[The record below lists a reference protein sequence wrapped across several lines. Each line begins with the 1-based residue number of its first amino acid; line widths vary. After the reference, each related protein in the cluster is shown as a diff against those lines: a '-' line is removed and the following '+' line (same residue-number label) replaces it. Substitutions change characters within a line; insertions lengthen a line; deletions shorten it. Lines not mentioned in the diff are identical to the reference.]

1 MKWGI
6 FYKFVCA
13 ELINRYWFNIND
25 FHSLSKFEIVIDMYA
40 YYLYLFFDFA
50 GYSAMAIGIGRM
62 IGINVPKNFIRP
74 FLARNPQEFWTRFHK
89 TLGDWLKD
97 YFFIPFYKYFR
108 SKNYLKSF
116 PLTCQ
121 NISLFLTFFL

>member
-25 FHSLSKFEIVIDMYA
+25 IHSLSKFEIVIDMYA

-50 GYSAMAIGIGRM
+50 GYSAMAIGIGSM
-62 IGINVPKNFIRP
+62 MGINVPKNFIKP
-74 FLARNPQEFWTRFHK
+74 PN
-89 TLGDWLKD
+89 
-97 YFFIPFYKYFR
+97 
-108 SKNYLKSF
+108 
-116 PLTCQ
+116 
-121 NISLFLTFFL
+121 